1 MSSMGVRKKT
11 DGMCK
16 AIDETT
22 VRDPN
27 AKIDWFLDVEKNISS
42 LVATKKKMK
51 AVAIDAQ
58 KIAGNK
64 RS

>member
-22 VRDPN
+22 ARDPN